1 MILNNPN
8 PFSRSR
14 YTLNWI
20 SHKRLKTRPWKANR
34 KQHPSFRMVPVWMTF
49 NDLFK
54 VTLIQRHITW
64 KWYNIQLYLQWPTN
78 RKSYYDL
85 SNGAIFVTFSWPW
98 TTSTPSFKVT
108 PSLTLNI
115 SETVRH
121 RHSFNEILIGSYTRP
136 TQQCHFEWPL
146 VTLSDLAKIFS
157 DANRRAVSLR
167 QLSFLLLSR
176 VSTLT
181 RDTDIAIPS
190 VPPLRSR
197 IYGNALSCC

>member
-85 SNGAIFVTFSWPW
+85 SNGVIFNALERLLPQFQGHAILWRW
-98 TTSTPSFKVT
+98 
-108 PSLTLNI
+108 I
-115 SETVRH
+115 SQKRMTC
-121 RHSFNEILIGSYTRP
+121 RHSVIEILIGTYTRP
-136 TQQCHFEWPL
+136 MQQCHFEWQS
-146 VTLSDLAKIFS
+146 VTLSALAKYSMRQSIT
-157 DANRRAVSLR
+157 RSLCD
-167 QLSFLLLSR
+167 SW
-176 VSTLT
+176 
-181 RDTDIAIPS
+181 A
-190 VPPLRSR
+190 
-197 IYGNALSCC
+197 SCCW